1 MVSSLRMLR
10 MRNAVLSEILSLE
23 RARAHTSGVSL
34 DHANDLAY
42 LPDIKSKA
50 SYHATDAIPS
60 QY

>member
-10 MRNAVLSEILSLE
+10 MRNTVLSEILSLE
-23 RARAHTSGVSL
+23 RARAHTSGVGL
-34 DHANDLAY
+34 DHANDLAN

-50 SYHATDAIPS
+50 SHHATDAIPS